1 MSDWKKEA
9 FEGQENYDGSEDFGF
24 IALERLKKQ
33 AAAGNKAAQKALK
46 EDGGDWVKEAF
57 AGESGYV
64 EQVKV
69 KKPKVKRYYVKQN
82 WKKSVFEPQD

>member
-1 MSDWKKEA
+1 MIIFLLLALGLEP
-9 FEGQENYDGSEDFGF
+9 QEYPHW
-24 IALERLKKQ
+24 A
-33 AAAGNKAAQKALK
+33 
-46 EDGGDWVKEAF
+46 KEAF

-69 KKPKVKRYYVKQN
+69 NKPKVKRHYVNQS

>member
-1 MSDWKKEA
+1 MIIFLLLALGLEP
-9 FEGQENYDGSEDFGF
+9 QEYPHW
-24 IALERLKKQ
+24 A
-33 AAAGNKAAQKALK
+33 
-46 EDGGDWVKEAF
+46 KEAF

-69 KKPKVKRYYVKQN
+69 KKPKVKSYYVKQS

>member
-1 MSDWKKEA
+1 MIIFLLLALGLEP
-9 FEGQENYDGSEDFGF
+9 QEYPHW
-24 IALERLKKQ
+24 A
-33 AAAGNKAAQKALK
+33 
-46 EDGGDWVKEAF
+46 KEAF

>member
-1 MSDWKKEA
+1 MIIFLLLALGLEP
-9 FEGQENYDGSEDFGF
+9 QEYPHW
-24 IALERLKKQ
+24 A
-33 AAAGNKAAQKALK
+33 
-46 EDGGDWVKEAF
+46 KEAF

-69 KKPKVKRYYVKQN
+69 NKPKVKKYYVNQS

>member
-1 MSDWKKEA
+1 MLFLLLMA
-9 FEGQENYDGSEDFGF
+9 MGFEPQEYPHW
-24 IALERLKKQ
+24 A
-33 AAAGNKAAQKALK
+33 
-46 EDGGDWVKEAF
+46 KEAF

-69 KKPKVKRYYVKQN
+69 KKPKVKSYYVKQS